1 MKLKAGFIS
10 LVLLG
15 CRTVWATPHLLSTDE
30 WLFNELNGLV
40 NRNVIELNLSTW
52 PLSLNE
58 VNDALKMA
66 KPENHSDR
74 FVIQRIKANLKE
86 KRDGFTLET
95 ELNSKY
101 PLLQTGMEN
110 VYDQSRTSAIQ
121 SFGNQYLD
129 FNLQA
134 NYLAGHTPYRSRNVD
149 FIGSYVAVRVWNQW
163 LSVGQQKRYWGIGH
177 EGSLILSD
185 AARPVIG
192 IGLQRDR
199 QTPFESKWLSWLGR
213 WQYQLFAGQALNFEG
228 MRSPKD
234 FKLIGMRLSI
244 SPTSFLDLGFSRV
257 IQWGGQGRQ
266 ENLSSF
272 GNALLGKDNAG
283 DNVAV
288 ENEPGNQIAG
298 VDFRL
303 KLMPLLNLP
312 FSVYGQVMGE
322 DESKYLPTQNFYLFG
337 VDGSHNISA
346 RQTLNWHLEFADT
359 SIDLGRRYSTTY
371 KHHIYRDGYYN
382 QKLPFG
388 YALGGDMRVVTL
400 GLNSSY
406 RNNDITA
413 LVQDHHWGVKF
424 LWAETMK
431 SKLNQHLAKKYK
443 GIEVSW
449 QGEIP
454 INKYI
459 ELKLGSSGWYLKS
472 EKDRNQTGASIKAS
486 LEF

>member
-1 MKLKAGFIS
+1 MVMGSQALM
-10 LVLLG
+10 
-15 CRTVWATPHLLSTDE
+15 ATPKLLPPDE

-58 VNDALKMA
+58 VNDALKKA

-86 KRDGFTLET
+86 KRDGFTFET

-101 PLLQTGMEN
+101 PLLQTGMGN
-110 VYDQSRTSAIQ
+110 VYDQSRISAIQ

-149 FIGSYVAVRVWNQW
+149 FIGSYAAVRIWNQW
-163 LSVGQQKRYWGIGH
+163 LSIGQQKRYWGIGH

-185 AARPVIG
+185 SARPVVG
-192 IGLQRDR
+192 INLQRDR
-199 QTPFESKWLSWLGR
+199 QTPFESKWLSWLGH
-213 WQYQLFAGQALNFEG
+213 WQYQLFVGQTLNFEG
-228 MRSPKD
+228 MKSPKSS
-234 FKLIGMRLSI
+234 KLIGMRLSI
-244 SPTSFLDLGFSRV
+244 SPASFLDLGFSRI
-257 IQWGGQGRQ
+257 IQWGGEGRQ
-266 ENLSSF
+266 QNLSSL

-283 DNVAV
+283 ENVAV
-288 ENEPGNQIAG
+288 DKEPGNQIAG
-298 VDFRL
+298 IDFRL

-312 FSVYGQVMGE
+312 LSVYGQIMGE

-337 VDGSHNISA
+337 IDGSHNISN

-371 KHHIYRDGYYN
+371 RHHMYKDGYYN
-382 QKLPFG
+382 QKLPLG
-388 YALGGDMRVVTL
+388 YALGGDIRNIVF

-413 LVQDHHWGVKF
+413 IVQEHHWGTKL
-424 LWAETMK
+424 LWAETLV
-431 SKLNQHLAKKYK
+431 SKQSNTKPKTYK
-443 GIEVSW
+443 GIEISW
-449 QGEIP
+449 MGEIP

-459 ELKLGSSGWYLKS
+459 ELKLGSSGWYIKS
-472 EKDRNQTGASIKAS
+472 KKDKNQAGLSIKAS